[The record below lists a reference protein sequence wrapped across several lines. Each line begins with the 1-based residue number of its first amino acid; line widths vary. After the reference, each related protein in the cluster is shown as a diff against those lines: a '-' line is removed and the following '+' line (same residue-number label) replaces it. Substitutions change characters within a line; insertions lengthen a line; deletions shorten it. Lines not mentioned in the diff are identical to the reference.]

1 MIDGIED
8 YYHRIA
14 DFITSAIDEPWK
26 TAKLEA
32 VFYEGSSTYLGEYT
46 RPEGSDCSFAVGM
59 EGGRIFRQLRKEF
72 ESSGKPRWG
81 QALFTL
87 EESGSF
93 KLEWG
98 YDNCDENGY
107 TIFDEELE
115 RQNSLDRTDRLT
127 RP

>member
-72 ESSGKPRWG
+72 ESSGKPLWG

-115 RQNSLDRTDRLT
+115 RQNSLIG
-127 RP
+127 